1 MKRALAFLISFAFV
15 ASTLYAAPA
24 RNARTGSGTKATTQ
38 QRVSTQNATRTSAK
52 TTAKRTTAK
61 KKLPKT
67 TAAKVDISKLGAQQ
81 RGKEEQLGLMP
92 SELNYLNHNVYHAD
106 ADAIRGARETEQA
119 LRYLPFVTITNT
131 AGFGSQF
138 DMRGQGR
145 LASNGVKMY
154 INGVPANPVDSY
166 YGYMP
171 VNTILPSLIQEIE
184 VYPGSGAVLY
194 GSGTKGGTINVIT
207 SKRQNPYFM
216 VGGGYLNSHGTNS
229 FNGFA
234 HAAERFGTIGV
245 NAGVAYNQMGG
256 PRDDD
261 KANNAQGVIGVTVPL
276 GIGSQIDF
284 DVDFFYGK
292 RKSTPYNTLVDE
304 AGVRSAMLTYGFT
317 DGSGGWEE
325 SARQNAA
332 LTTPSLEPS
341 KDNRGENGL
350 GEVDTT
356 QMRLNASLGYTVDLA
371 QRLQWNVT
379 GLFGMDNRKFNT
391 YSVYTPVFVLGGTN
405 LTTFQP
411 DNSWYIMRPL
421 PQSNANRAN
430 INNIIDG
437 INGEY
442 PYLDLSG
449 SSFNEIKGG
458 AKTEFS
464 WKHTNGEFIFGLS
477 GMYEKSKRNVK
488 SYLRSSIPW
497 IGGNT
502 DGGVAQTS
510 MFRAI
515 EATLDDNMDI
525 NVITAA
531 VYLYERY
538 RINSNLSIAGGARY
552 EMKNYNVKVEDHY
565 KANRMV
571 MYQSDGHYIDNSVNA
586 GNSANH
592 YVVGGDAFIRDL
604 YSNSAD
610 PINNPTHEMT
620 KHYDNFTF
628 ELSPAYNYSNSG
640 LVYLHG
646 EFGYVAPPAWAMVQ
660 RYGKFSTYGI
670 DSAPNLS
677 ADPNDTTSSSMPT
690 TNDNKTGRYTLAFNY
705 LDTELKSETYWT
717 AELGWKDSIVNRQ
730 VPLGFMT
737 MDINA
742 LLFSVSAFYTD
753 STNEFYFD
761 GDTYSGMSFG
771 NYDKSRRIGAEVALE
786 QIILGNAI
794 SLNESFTY
802 LKAQYQNENGEWAT
816 IPYTYDWKGTLG
828 IALDVGGFIEV
839 MDVSLAVWLQN
850 SIYGNQQV
858 PTREVTATPGATANS
873 VVYTIGQTTTKKLK
887 PYLVSDLG
895 ITVEFA
901 KALSVTAGVKN
912 VFDTF
917 YYDYYNNDK
926 AAVIN
931 ENRYLIGRGRTV
943 FVEAAFKY

>member
-1 MKRALAFLISFAFV
+1 
-15 ASTLYAAPA
+15 
-24 RNARTGSGTKATTQ
+24 
-38 QRVSTQNATRTSAK
+38 
-52 TTAKRTTAK
+52 
-61 KKLPKT
+61 
-67 TAAKVDISKLGAQQ
+67 
-81 RGKEEQLGLMP
+81 MP
-92 SELNYLNHNVYHAD
+92 SELDYLNHNVYHAD
-106 ADAIRGARETEQA
+106 AEAIRGARETEQA

-154 INGVPANPVDSY
+154 INGVSANPVDTY

-171 VNTILPSLIQEIE
+171 INTLIPSLIQEIE

-234 HAAERFGTIGV
+234 HAAERFGTIGI
-245 NAGVAYNQMGG
+245 NAGVAYTQMGG

-261 KANNAQGVIGVTVPL
+261 KSNNAQGVLGVTVPL

-284 DVDFFYGK
+284 DIDFYYGK

-304 AGVRSAMLTYGFT
+304 AGVRSAVLNNGFNDVPAGYT
-317 DGSGGWEE
+317 GSGWAET
-325 SARQNAA
+325 ARQNAA
-332 LTTPSLEPS
+332 LLTPSLEPS

-350 GEVDTT
+350 GEIDTT

-371 QRLQWNVT
+371 QKLQWNVT
-379 GLFGMDNRKFNT
+379 GLFGLDNRKYNT
-391 YSVYTPVFVLGGTN
+391 YKIFTPVFVLGGTN
-405 LTTFQP
+405 LTTYQP
-411 DNSWYIMRPL
+411 ENSWYIMRPL
-421 PQSNANRAN
+421 PQNNANLAN
-430 INNIIDG
+430 INPIVDG
-437 INGEY
+437 ISGEY

-464 WKHTNGEFIFGLS
+464 WKHDNGEFIFGLS
-477 GMYEKSKRNVK
+477 GMYEKSKRNLI
-488 SYLRSSIPW
+488 SYLRSPIPW

-502 DGGVAQTS
+502 DGGIDKTGL
-510 MFRAI
+510 FRAI

-538 RINSNLSIAGGARY
+538 RINPNFSIAGGARY
-552 EMKNYNVKVEDHY
+552 EMKNYDVKVEDHY
-565 KANRMV
+565 KANRIV
-571 MYQSDGHYIDNSVNA
+571 MQKSDGNYGGTGSTTDQNTYI
-586 GNSANH
+586 
-592 YVVGGDAFIRDL
+592 YGGDAFIRDL

-610 PINNPTHEMT
+610 PINNPTHDYS
-620 KHYDNFTF
+620 KNYDNFTF
-628 ELSPAYNYSNSG
+628 ELSPAFNYSNSG

-646 EFGYVAPPAWAMVQ
+646 EFGYVAPPAWATVQ
-660 RYGKFSTYGI
+660 RFGKFMTNGN
-670 DSAPNLS
+670 DDAPNTI
-677 ADPNDTTSSSMPT
+677 ATDPNDTATPNTS
-690 TNDNKTGRYTLAFNY
+690 RYTLNFMY
-705 LDTELKSETYWT
+705 RDTELKSETYWT

-737 MDINA
+737 MNIDA

-761 GDTYSGMSFG
+761 GDTYSGMTFG

-786 QIILGNAI
+786 QIIFNNAI

-802 LKAQYQNENGEWAT
+802 LKAQYKDANGGWAT
-816 IPYTYDWKGTLG
+816 IPYTYDWKGTVG
-828 IALDVGGFIEV
+828 VALDVGGFIEV

-858 PTREVTATPGATANS
+858 PTREVTAAPGAGGGNTI
-873 VVYTIGQTTTKKLK
+873 VYTIGETTTKKLK